1 MSTTRRPTA
10 DSSSIACVAYSPQSR
25 TLEIEF
31 RNGARYRYFEVPREA
46 FKEILA
52 AESKGRYFHRS
63 IRRSYAYERISSEMK
78 EVPA

>member
-1 MSTTRRPTA
+1 MSTTRRSTA
-10 DSSSIACVAYSPQSR
+10 DSSSIACVGYSPQAR

-31 RNGARYRYFEVPREA
+31 RNGVKYRYFEVPRKA
-46 FKEILA
+46 FTEMLA

-63 IRRSYAYERISSEMK
+63 IRRNYAYERISGQRK

>member
-1 MSTTRRPTA
+1 MSTRRPTA
-10 DSSSIACVAYSPQSR
+10 DSSSIACIGYSPQSC

-31 RNGARYRYFEVPREA
+31 RNGARYRYFNVPRETY
-46 FKEILA
+46 KQMLA

-63 IRRSYAYERISSEMK
+63 IRETYDYERISGEMK

>member
-10 DSSSIACVAYSPQSR
+10 DSSSIACVGYSPQSC

-31 RNGARYRYFEVPREA
+31 RNGERYRYFEVPHQA
-46 FKEILA
+46 YDQMLA

-63 IRRSYAYERISSEMK
+63 IRQTYAYERISRK
-78 EVPA
+78 